1 MVDLYEKSADNF
13 LELASPQRLQIL
25 FKLSEK
31 PFAITEMAK
40 ELDSTKQ
47 EVHRN
52 FRRLED
58 IRLIEKDVDGK
69 YSITTFGKTMCTQVP
84 SLVFLSQNMEYF
96 EDHEFGD
103 VPTKFIMRTG
113 QLAGGK
119 HIKGVVKVLEQWKTI
134 YKNAN
139 EYVYEVLYEVPLD
152 LIEPLVKRIKEGIQ
166 FDYIFSKSA
175 VIPKG
180 RKELLGKLG
189 FDKLI
194 EKGLVERKMRDSVLT
209 VVVLNE
215 KEACILFPNR
225 KGEADMSEMFYGDDL
240 MFHEW
245 CLDYFRYCWYGSDV
259 FQESKLKE

>member
-1 MVDLYEKSADNF
+1 MEDLYEKAADHF

-58 IRLIEKDVDGK
+58 IRLIEKDIDGK

-166 FDYIFSKSA
+166 FNYIFSKSA

-180 RKELLGKLG
+180 RKDLLRKLG

-194 EKGLVERKMRDSVLT
+194 EKGLVERKMMDSVLT

-215 KEACILFPNR
+215 KEACVLFPNR
-225 KGEADMSEMFYGDDL
+225 KGEADISEMFYGNDL

-259 FQESKLKE
+259 FQESKLVE

>member
-1 MVDLYEKSADNF
+1 MVDLYEKAADNF

-31 PFAITEMAK
+31 SFAITEMAK

-58 IRLIEKDVDGK
+58 SRLIEKDVDGR

-139 EYVYEVLYEVPLD
+139 EYVYEAFYEVPLD
-152 LIEPLVKRIKEGIQ
+152 LIEPLVKRIKDGIQ
-166 FDYIFSKSA
+166 FNYIFSKSA
-175 VIPKG
+175 VTPKG
-180 RKELLGKLG
+180 RKDLLRKLG

-194 EKGLVERKMRDSVLT
+194 EKGLVERKMRDTVLT

-215 KEACILFPNR
+215 KEACVLFPNR
-225 KGEADMSEMFYGDDL
+225 KGEADISEMFYGNDL

-259 FQESKLKE
+259 FQESKLEE

>member
-1 MVDLYEKSADNF
+1 MVDLYEKAADHF

-31 PFAITEMAK
+31 PFAITQMAK

-58 IRLIEKDVDGK
+58 IRLIEKDVDGR

-113 QLAGGK
+113 QLAGGE

-166 FDYIFSKSA
+166 FNYIFSKSA

-194 EKGLVERKMRDSVLT
+194 EKGLVERKMMDSVLT

-215 KEACILFPNR
+215 KEACVLFPNR
-225 KGEADMSEMFYGDDL
+225 KGEADISEMFYGNDL

-259 FQESKLKE
+259 FQESKLEE

>member
-1 MVDLYEKSADNF
+1 MVDLYEKAADHF

-25 FKLSEK
+25 FKLLEK
-31 PFAITEMAK
+31 SFAITEMAK

-58 IRLIEKDVDGK
+58 IRLIKKDIDGK

-152 LIEPLVKRIKEGIQ
+152 LIEPLVKKIKEGIQ

-180 RKELLGKLG
+180 RKALLQKLG

-259 FQESKLKE
+259 FQESKLEE

>member
-1 MVDLYEKSADNF
+1 MVDLYEKAADHF

-31 PFAITEMAK
+31 SFAITEMAK

-52 FRRLED
+52 FKRLED
-58 IRLIEKDVDGK
+58 SRLIEKDVDGK
-69 YSITTFGKTMCTQVP
+69 YSITTFGKTMCIQVP

-103 VPTKFIMRTG
+103 IPIKFIMRTG

-180 RKELLGKLG
+180 RKDLLQKLG

-259 FQESKLKE
+259 FQESKLEE

>member
-1 MVDLYEKSADNF
+1 MVDLYEKAADHF

-31 PFAITEMAK
+31 SFTITEMAK

-58 IRLIEKDVDGK
+58 IRLIEKDVDGG

-166 FDYIFSKSA
+166 FNYIFSKSA

-180 RKELLGKLG
+180 RKDLLRKLG

-194 EKGLVERKMRDSVLT
+194 EKGLVERKMMDSVLT

-215 KEACILFPNR
+215 KEACVLFPNR
-225 KGEADMSEMFYGDDL
+225 KGEADISEMFYGNDL

-259 FQESKLKE
+259 FQESKLEE

>member
-1 MVDLYEKSADNF
+1 MVDLYEKAADNF

-25 FKLSEK
+25 FMLTEK

-58 IRLIEKDVDGK
+58 SKLIEKDVDGG

-103 VPTKFIMRTG
+103 VPIKFIMRTG
-113 QLAGGK
+113 QLAGGI

-139 EYVYEVLYEVPLD
+139 EYIYEVFYEVPLD

-166 FDYIFSKSA
+166 FNYIFSKSA
-175 VIPKG
+175 VVPKG
-180 RKELLGKLG
+180 RKDLLRKLG

-215 KEACILFPNR
+215 KEACVLFPNR
-225 KGEADMSEMFYGDDL
+225 KGEADIGEMFYGDDL

-259 FQESKLKE
+259 FQESKLEE

>member
-1 MVDLYEKSADNF
+1 MEDLYEKAADHF
-13 LELASPQRLQIL
+13 LELASPQRLEIL
-25 FKLSEK
+25 FKISEK
-31 PFAITEMAK
+31 PFTITEMAK

-52 FRRLED
+52 FKRLED
-58 IRLIEKDVDGK
+58 SGLIEKNLEGK
-69 YSITTFGKTMCTQVP
+69 FSITPFGKTMCTQVP

-96 EDHEFGD
+96 EDHELSD
-103 VPTKFIMRTG
+103 LPIKFIMRTG

-119 HIKGVVKVLEQWKTI
+119 HIKGVVKVLEQWKEI

-166 FDYIFSKSA
+166 FNYIFSKSA

-180 RKELLGKLG
+180 RKDLLRKLG

-194 EKGLVERKMRDSVLT
+194 EKGLVERKMMDSVLT

-215 KEACILFPNR
+215 KEACVLFPNR
-225 KGEADMSEMFYGDDL
+225 KGEADISEMFYGNDL

-259 FQESKLKE
+259 FQESKLEE

>member
-1 MVDLYEKSADNF
+1 MADLYEKAADNF

-25 FKLSEK
+25 FMLTEK
-31 PFAITEMAK
+31 PFTITEMAK

-58 IRLIEKDVDGK
+58 SKLIEKDIDGG

-96 EDHEFGD
+96 EDHELSD
-103 VPTKFIMRTG
+103 LPIKFIMRTG

-139 EYVYEVLYEVPLD
+139 EYIYEVFYEVPLD
-152 LIEPLVKRIKEGIQ
+152 LIEPLVNRIKEGIQ
-166 FDYIFSKSA
+166 FNYIFSKSA
-175 VIPKG
+175 VVPKG
-180 RKELLGKLG
+180 RKDLLRKLG

-215 KEACILFPNR
+215 KEACVLFPNSR
-225 KGEADMSEMFYGDDL
+225 DEADMSEMFYGDDL

-259 FQESKLKE
+259 FQESKLEE

>member
-1 MVDLYEKSADNF
+1 MVDLYEKAADHF
-13 LELASPQRLQIL
+13 LELASPQRLQML
-25 FKLSEK
+25 FKLSVK
-31 PFAITEMAK
+31 SFAITEMAK

-58 IRLIEKDVDGK
+58 IRLIEKDVDGR

-119 HIKGVVKVLEQWKTI
+119 HIKGVVKVLEQWKEI

-166 FDYIFSKSA
+166 FNYIFSKSA

-180 RKELLGKLG
+180 RKDLLRKLG

-194 EKGLVERKMRDSVLT
+194 EKGLVERKMMDSVLT

-215 KEACILFPNR
+215 KEACVLFPNR
-225 KGEADMSEMFYGDDL
+225 KGEADISEMFYGNDL

-259 FQESKLKE
+259 FQESKLEE

>member
-1 MVDLYEKSADNF
+1 MVDLYEKTADHF

-31 PFAITEMAK
+31 SFTITEMAK

-58 IRLIEKDVDGK
+58 SRLIEKNVDGK
-69 YSITTFGKTMCTQVP
+69 YSVTTFGKTMCTQVP
-84 SLVFLSQNMEYF
+84 SLVFLSENMEYF

-103 VPTKFIMRTG
+103 VPIKFIMRTG

-139 EYVYEVLYEVPLD
+139 EYVYEAFYEVPLD
-152 LIEPLVKRIKEGIQ
+152 LIEPLVKRIKNGIQ
-166 FDYIFSKSA
+166 FNYIFSKSA

-180 RKELLGKLG
+180 RKDLLRKLG

-194 EKGLVERKMRDSVLT
+194 EKGLVERKMRDTVLT

-215 KEACILFPNR
+215 KEACVLFPNR
-225 KGEADMSEMFYGDDL
+225 KGEADISEMFYGNDP

-259 FQESKLKE
+259 FQESKLEE

>member
-1 MVDLYEKSADNF
+1 MVDLYEKAADHF

-152 LIEPLVKRIKEGIQ
+152 LIEPLVKKIKEGIQ

-180 RKELLGKLG
+180 RKALLQKLG

-259 FQESKLKE
+259 FQESKLEE

>member
-1 MVDLYEKSADNF
+1 MVDLYEKAADHF

-31 PFAITEMAK
+31 PSTITEMAQ

-52 FRRLED
+52 FRRMED
-58 IRLIEKDVDGK
+58 SRLIEKDVDGK

-113 QLAGGK
+113 QLAGGE

-166 FDYIFSKSA
+166 FNYIFSKSA

-194 EKGLVERKMRDSVLT
+194 EKGLVERKMMDSVLT

-215 KEACILFPNR
+215 KEACVLFPNR
-225 KGEADMSEMFYGDDL
+225 KGEADISEMFYGNDL

-245 CLDYFRYCWYGSDV
+245 CLDYFRYCWYGSDI
-259 FQESKLKE
+259 FQESKLEE

>member
-1 MVDLYEKSADNF
+1 MVDLYEKAGDLF

-31 PFAITEMAK
+31 SFTITEMAK

-58 IRLIEKDVDGK
+58 SKLIKKDVDGR
-69 YSITTFGKTMCTQVP
+69 YSVSTFGKTMCTQVP
-84 SLVFLSQNMEYF
+84 SLVFLSENMEYF

-103 VPTKFIMRTG
+103 VPIKFIMRTG

-139 EYVYEVLYEVPLD
+139 EYVYEAFYEVPLD

-166 FDYIFSKSA
+166 FNYIFSKSA

-180 RKELLGKLG
+180 RKDLLRKLG

-194 EKGLVERKMRDSVLT
+194 EKGLVERKMRDTVLT

-215 KEACILFPNR
+215 KEACVLFPNR
-225 KGEADMSEMFYGDDL
+225 KGEADISEMFYGNDP

>member
-1 MVDLYEKSADNF
+1 MVDLYEKAADHF

-31 PFAITEMAK
+31 SFAITEMAK

-58 IRLIEKDVDGK
+58 SKLIEKDVDGG

-103 VPTKFIMRTG
+103 VPIKFIMRTG

-139 EYVYEVLYEVPLD
+139 EYVYEAFYEVPLD
-152 LIEPLVKRIKEGIQ
+152 LIEPIVKRIKNGIQ
-166 FDYIFSKSA
+166 FNYIFSKSA

-180 RKELLGKLG
+180 RKDLLQKLG

-194 EKGLVERKMRDSVLT
+194 EKSLVERKMKDSVLT

-215 KEACILFPNR
+215 KEACVLFPNR
-225 KGEADMSEMFYGDDL
+225 KGEADISEMFYGDDL

-259 FQESKLKE
+259 FQESKLEE

>member
-1 MVDLYEKSADNF
+1 MVDLYEKAADHF

-113 QLAGGK
+113 QLAGGE

-166 FDYIFSKSA
+166 FNYIFSKSA

-194 EKGLVERKMRDSVLT
+194 EKGLVERKMMDSVLT
-209 VVVLNE
+209 VVALNE
-215 KEACILFPNR
+215 KEACVLFPNR
-225 KGEADMSEMFYGDDL
+225 KGEADISEMFYGNDL

-259 FQESKLKE
+259 FQESKLEE

>member
-1 MVDLYEKSADNF
+1 MEDLYEKAADHF

-58 IRLIEKDVDGK
+58 SRLIEKDIDGK

-96 EDHEFGD
+96 EDHEFRD
-103 VPTKFIMRTG
+103 MPTKFIMRTG

-166 FDYIFSKSA
+166 FNYIFSKSA

-180 RKELLGKLG
+180 RKDLLRKLG

-194 EKGLVERKMRDSVLT
+194 EKGLVERKMMDSVLT

-215 KEACILFPNR
+215 KEACVLFPNR
-225 KGEADMSEMFYGDDL
+225 KGEADISEMFYGNDL

-259 FQESKLKE
+259 FQESKLEE

>member
-1 MVDLYEKSADNF
+1 MVDLYEKAADHF
-13 LELASPQRLQIL
+13 LELASPQRLEIL
-25 FKLSEK
+25 FKISEK
-31 PFAITEMAK
+31 PFTITEMAK

-52 FRRLED
+52 FGRLED
-58 IRLIEKDVDGK
+58 SGLIEKNLEGK
-69 YSITTFGKTMCTQVP
+69 FSITPFGKTMCTQVP

-96 EDHEFGD
+96 EDHELSD
-103 VPTKFIMRTG
+103 LPIKFIMRTG

-119 HIKGVVKVLEQWKTI
+119 HIKGVVKVLEQWKAI

-139 EYVYEVLYEVPLD
+139 EYVYEILYEVPFD

-166 FDYIFSKSA
+166 FNYIFSKSA
-175 VIPKG
+175 VTPKG
-180 RKELLGKLG
+180 RKDLLQKLG

-194 EKGLVERKMRDSVLT
+194 EKGLVERRMKDSVLT

-215 KEACILFPNR
+215 KEACVLFPNSR
-225 KGEADMSEMFYGDDL
+225 DEADMSEMFYGDDL

-259 FQESKLKE
+259 FQESKLEE

>member
-1 MVDLYEKSADNF
+1 MVDLYEKAADNF

-25 FKLSEK
+25 FKLAEK

-58 IRLIEKDVDGK
+58 SRLIEKDVDGG

-113 QLAGGK
+113 QLAGGE

-139 EYVYEVLYEVPLD
+139 EYIYEAFYEVPLD
-152 LIEPLVKRIKEGIQ
+152 LIEPLVNRIKEGIQ
-166 FDYIFSKSA
+166 FHYIFSKSA
-175 VIPKG
+175 VVPKG
-180 RKELLGKLG
+180 RKDLLRKLG

-194 EKGLVERKMRDSVLT
+194 EKGLVERKMKDSVLT
-209 VVVLNE
+209 VIVLNE
-215 KEACILFPNR
+215 KEACVLFPNR
-225 KGEADMSEMFYGDDL
+225 KGEADISEMFYGNDL

-259 FQESKLKE
+259 FQESKLEE

>member
-1 MVDLYEKSADNF
+1 MVDLYEKAADHF

-31 PFAITEMAK
+31 SFAITEMAK

-58 IRLIEKDVDGK
+58 SRLIEKDVDGK

-103 VPTKFIMRTG
+103 VPIKFIMRTG

-119 HIKGVVKVLEQWKTI
+119 HIKCVVKVLEQWKTI

-139 EYVYEVLYEVPLD
+139 EYVYEAFYEVPLD

-166 FDYIFSKSA
+166 FNYIFSKSA

-180 RKELLGKLG
+180 REDLLQKLG

-194 EKGLVERKMRDSVLT
+194 EKGLVERRMKDSVLT

-215 KEACILFPNR
+215 KEACVLFPNN
-225 KGEADMSEMFYGDDL
+225 KDEADISEMFYGDDL

-259 FQESKLKE
+259 FQESKLEE

>member
-1 MVDLYEKSADNF
+1 MVDLYEKAADHF

-31 PFAITEMAK
+31 PFTITKMAK

-58 IRLIEKDVDGK
+58 IRLIEKDVDGG

-139 EYVYEVLYEVPLD
+139 EYVYEMLYEVPLD

-166 FDYIFSKSA
+166 FNYIFSKSA

-180 RKELLGKLG
+180 RKDLLRKLG

-194 EKGLVERKMRDSVLT
+194 EKGLVERKMMDSVLT

-215 KEACILFPNR
+215 KEACVLFPNR
-225 KGEADMSEMFYGDDL
+225 KGEADISEMFYGNDL

-259 FQESKLKE
+259 FQESKLEE

>member
-1 MVDLYEKSADNF
+1 MVDLYEKAADHF

-47 EVHRN
+47 EIHRN
-52 FRRLED
+52 FRRLEYSK
-58 IRLIEKDVDGK
+58 LIEKDVDGR

-103 VPTKFIMRTG
+103 MPTKFIMRTG

-152 LIEPLVKRIKEGIQ
+152 LIEPLVKRIKKGIQ
-166 FDYIFSKSA
+166 LNYIFSKSA

-180 RKELLGKLG
+180 RKDLLRKLG

-194 EKGLVERKMRDSVLT
+194 EKGLVERKMKDSVLT

-215 KEACILFPNR
+215 KEACVLFPNR

-259 FQESKLKE
+259 FQESKLEE

>member
-1 MVDLYEKSADNF
+1 MVDLYEKAADNF
-13 LELASPQRLQIL
+13 LELASPQRLHIL

-52 FRRLED
+52 FRRLEYS
-58 IRLIEKDVDGK
+58 RLIEKDIDGR
-69 YSITTFGKTMCTQVP
+69 YSVTTFGKTMCTQVP

-103 VPTKFIMRTG
+103 VPIKFIMRTG

-139 EYVYEVLYEVPLD
+139 EYVYEAFYEVPLD

-166 FDYIFSKSA
+166 FNYIFSKSA

-180 RKELLGKLG
+180 RKVLLRKLG

-194 EKGLVERKMRDSVLT
+194 EKGLVERKMRDTVLT

-215 KEACILFPNR
+215 KEACVLFPNR
-225 KGEADMSEMFYGDDL
+225 KGEADISEMFYGNDL

-245 CLDYFRYCWYGSDV
+245 CLDYFRYCWYGSDI
-259 FQESKLKE
+259 FQESKLEE